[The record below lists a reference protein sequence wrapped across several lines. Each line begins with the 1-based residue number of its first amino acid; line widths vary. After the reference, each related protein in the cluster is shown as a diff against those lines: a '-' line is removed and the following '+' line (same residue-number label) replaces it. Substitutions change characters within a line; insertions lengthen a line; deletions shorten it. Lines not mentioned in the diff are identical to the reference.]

1 MTNEDDPDGFK
12 EDEEFFETPSM
23 RPTIE
28 TILLGEGISPTR
40 ILIEISHENGS
51 TKDATGSVELVNLC
65 RHDASDEYDE
75 ETRELDYS
83 DLERDLQLRVDAL
96 INWTRFDNST
106 SESEGES
113 DADVLKR
120 YHGQRDK

>member
-1 MTNEDDPDGFK
+1 MTNEDDSSGFK
-12 EDEEFFETPSM
+12 EDEESFETPSM
-23 RPTIE
+23 RATIE
-28 TILLGEGISPTR
+28 TIQLGGGISPTR

-51 TKDATGSVELVNLC
+51 TRDATGSIELTNLC
-65 RHDASDEYDE
+65 RHDAGGAYDE
-75 ETRELDYS
+75 ETRELNYNE
-83 DLERDLQLRVDAL
+83 LERDLQLRVDAL

-120 YHGQRDK
+120 YHGQKGE

>member
-1 MTNEDDPDGFK
+1 MTNEDDQSGFK
-12 EDEEFFETPSM
+12 EEEEYLETASM
-23 RPTIE
+23 GPAKEKIK
-28 TILLGEGISPTR
+28 LGERISPTR
-40 ILIEISHENGS
+40 ILIEITYVNGS
-51 TKDATGSVELVNLC
+51 EKDATGSIELGNLC

-96 INWTRFDNST
+96 IDYTRFETSS

-120 YHGQRDK
+120 YHGQKGE